1 MKKIGLAKLIG
12 RRPWSLFIGNIP
24 PFFTCNQLISI
35 KKIKSDKCAITE
47 SDDL

>member
-12 RRPWSLFIGNIP
+12 RRPWPLFIGNIP
-24 PFFTCNQLISI
+24 PLFYMQPIYFDQE
-35 KKIKSDKCAITE
+35 KKSDKCAITE

>member
-24 PFFTCNQLISI
+24 PFFTCNQE
-35 KKIKSDKCAITE
+35 KKSDKCAITE